1 MSVILSSNSGHFEK
15 AEKKNNGGL
24 HVKNVLQANFSTESP
39 WGQIL
44 MVPVGGLG
52 EGKQEA
58 NLSTGSKI

>member
-1 MSVILSSNSGHFEK
+1 MILSSNSGYFEK

-24 HVKNVLQANFSTESP
+24 HVKNVLQANFSTKLP

-44 MVPVGGLG
+44 MAPVGSLG
-52 EGKQEA
+52 DGGQEA